1 EASMSKLNIALV
13 GAGRRGGS
21 AHLPVIAKLK
31 HIYNL
36 VAICDIDEEVAT
48 HYAQQYGATPY
59 THVRDLV
66 EHEALDVVDITVPA
80 LAHHA
85 IACFMADAGV
95 HILCETPI
103 TVTLP
108 TADLMI
114 ERAKANNVKLEI
126 AENYYRVP
134 RERFLSKVIEAD
146 VIGEVARIYRI
157 FHEGG
162 HHGMSMLRLR
172 AGGEP
177 KSMLGI
183 TQTSPVIPIIDR
195 MKRNHTSENWSLAFI
210 EFHNNATALMVYS
223 NVIHA
228 RSLGRGQTGISQ
240 IDGSKG
246 TIVGEDI
253 YVTPADDL
261 QSGAL
266 GIAYRPKQTT
276 IDVDGVEVIEK
287 IELQLPEQT
296 VTWENPLKNYP
307 ISERQMAVA
316 DELLSIATAVLN
328 DTEPEYGAVLGR
340 QDQEM
345 NIAMNE
351 SGNRSREAITFP
363 LTDLTATERD
373 THESYQ
379 QQHGHPIED
388 IEAGVDTFFPRR

>member
-1 EASMSKLNIALV
+1 MSKLNIALV
-13 GAGRRGGS
+13 GAGRRGGG

-31 HIYNL
+31 DIYNL
-36 VAICDIDEEVAT
+36 VAICDIDEQTAT
-48 HYAQQYGATPY
+48 RYAKEYGATPY
-59 THVRDLV
+59 TNVRDLV
-66 EHEALDVVDITVPA
+66 VQEELDVVDITVPGV
-80 LAHHA
+80 AHHA

-103 TVTLP
+103 AVTLP

-114 ERAKANNVKLEI
+114 ESAKTNNVKLEI
-126 AENYYRVP
+126 AENYYRAP

-146 VIGEVARIYRI
+146 VIGTVARIYRI
-157 FHEGG
+157 FYEGG
-162 HHGMSMLRLR
+162 YHGMSMLRLR

-177 KSMLGI
+177 KSALGI
-183 TQTSPVIPIIDR
+183 TQTTPVIPIIDR
-195 MKRNHTSENWSLAFI
+195 MKRHHTSERWSLGFI
-210 EFHNNATALMVYS
+210 EFDTNATALMVYS

-261 QSGAL
+261 QSGAK
-266 GIAYRPKQTT
+266 GVAYQPKRTT
-276 IDVDGVEVIEK
+276 IDVDGTKVIAN
-287 IELQLPEQT
+287 ISLELPDQT

-307 ISERQMAVA
+307 LSEGQIAVA

-328 DTEPEYGAVLGR
+328 DSEPEYGAALGR

-345 NIAMNE
+345 NIAMGE
-351 SGNRSREAITFP
+351 SGKRSKETIVFP
-363 LTDLTATERD
+363 LTELTETEHG

-379 QQHGHPIED
+379 QQYGHPIED
-388 IEAGVDTFFPRR
+388 IEAGIDTFFPRR

>member
-1 EASMSKLNIALV
+1 MSKLNIALV
-13 GAGRRGGS
+13 GAGRRGAG

-31 HIYNL
+31 DVYNL
-36 VAICDIDEEVAT
+36 VAVCDIDEAAAT
-48 HYAQQYGATPY
+48 RYAKEYGVTPY
-59 THVRDLV
+59 TNVRDLV
-66 EHEALDVVDITVPA
+66 AHEELDVVDITVPGV
-80 LAHHA
+80 AHHA
-85 IACFMADAGV
+85 IGCFMADAGV

-114 ERAKANNVKLEI
+114 EHAKANNVKLEI
-126 AENYYRVP
+126 AENYYRAP

-157 FHEGG
+157 FYEGG

-172 AGGEP
+172 AGGAP
-177 KSMLGI
+177 KSVLGI

-195 MKRNHTSENWSLAFI
+195 MKRDHTSERWSLGFI
-210 EFHNNATALMVYS
+210 EFDNNATALMVYS

-253 YVTPADDL
+253 YVTPADEL
-261 QSGAL
+261 QSGAK
-266 GIAYRPKQTT
+266 GVAYRPKRTT
-276 IDVDGVEVIEK
+276 IDVDGANVIDNISLE
-287 IELQLPEQT
+287 LPEQT

-307 ISERQMAVA
+307 LSEGQIAVA

-328 DTEPEYGAVLGR
+328 DTEPEYGAALGR

-351 SGNRSREAITFP
+351 SGNRSKETIAFP
-363 LTDLTATERD
+363 LTELTETERG

-379 QQHGHPIED
+379 QQYGHPIED
-388 IEAGVDTFFPRR
+388 LEAGIDTFFPRR

>member
-1 EASMSKLNIALV
+1 MSKLNIALV
-13 GAGRRGGS
+13 GAGRRGGG

-31 HIYNL
+31 DVYNL
-36 VAICDIDEEVAT
+36 VAICDIDGETAT
-48 HYAQQYGATPY
+48 HYAKEYGATPY
-59 THVRDLV
+59 TNVRDLV
-66 EHEALDVVDITVPA
+66 AHEALDVVDITVPGV
-80 LAHHA
+80 AHHA

-103 TVTLP
+103 AVTLP

-114 ERAKANNVKLEI
+114 EGAKANHVKLEI
-126 AENYYRVP
+126 AENYYRAP

-157 FHEGG
+157 FYEGG

-177 KSMLGI
+177 KSALGI
-183 TQTSPVIPIIDR
+183 TQTTPIIPIIDR
-195 MKRNHTSENWSLAFI
+195 MKRHHTSERWSLGFI
-210 EFHNNATALMVYS
+210 EFDNNATALMVYS

-253 YVTPADDL
+253 YVTPADQL
-261 QSGAL
+261 QSGAK
-266 GIAYRPKQTT
+266 GVAHRPQRTT
-276 IDVDGVEVIEK
+276 IDVDGTNVIEK
-287 IELQLPEQT
+287 ISLELPDQT
-296 VTWENPLKNYP
+296 ITWENPLKHYP
-307 ISERQMAVA
+307 LSEGQIAVA

-328 DTEPEYGAVLGR
+328 NSEPEYGAALGR

-345 NIAMNE
+345 NIAMSE
-351 SGNRSREAITFP
+351 SGKHSKQTLTFP
-363 LTDLTATERD
+363 LTQLTETERD

-379 QQHGHPIED
+379 RQYGHPIED
-388 IEAGVDTFFPRR
+388 IEAGIDTFFPRR

>member
-1 EASMSKLNIALV
+1 MSKLNIALV
-13 GAGRRGGS
+13 GAGRRGGG

-31 HIYNL
+31 DIYNL

-59 THVRDLV
+59 TNVRDLV
-66 EHEALDVVDITVPA
+66 AHEELDVVDITVPGV
-80 LAHHA
+80 AHHA
-85 IACFMADAGV
+85 IVCFMADAGI

-103 TVTLP
+103 AVTLP

-114 ERAKANNVKLEI
+114 EHAKANNVKLEI
-126 AENYYRVP
+126 AENYYRAP

-157 FHEGG
+157 FYEGG

-177 KSMLGI
+177 KSVLGI
-183 TQTSPVIPIIDR
+183 TQTTPVIPIIDR
-195 MKRNHTSENWSLAFI
+195 MKRNHTSENWSLGFI
-210 EFHNNATALMVYS
+210 EFDNNATALMVYS

-228 RSLGRGQTGISQ
+228 RSLGRGQTGVSQ

-253 YVTPADDL
+253 YVTPVDDL
-261 QSGAL
+261 QSGAQ
-266 GIAYRPKQTT
+266 GIAYRPERTT
-276 IDVDGVEVIEK
+276 IDMDGVKVIEK
-287 IELQLPEQT
+287 IELQLPDQT
-296 VTWENPLKNYP
+296 VTWENPLKNYAL
-307 ISERQMAVA
+307 SEGQIAVA
-316 DELLSIATAVLN
+316 DELISIATAVLN
-328 DTEPEYGAVLGR
+328 DTEPEYGAMLGR

-351 SGNRSREAITFP
+351 SGNRSREVITFP
-363 LTDLTATERD
+363 LTDLTATERG

-379 QQHGHPIED
+379 QQHRHPIED
-388 IEAGVDTFFPRR
+388 IEAGIDIFFPRR

>member
-1 EASMSKLNIALV
+1 MSKLNIALV
-13 GAGRRGGS
+13 GAGRRGAG

-31 HIYNL
+31 DVYNL
-36 VAICDIDEEVAT
+36 VAVCDIDEAAAT
-48 HYAQQYGATPY
+48 RYAKEYGVTPY
-59 THVRDLV
+59 TNVRDLV
-66 EHEALDVVDITVPA
+66 AHEELDVVDITVPGV
-80 LAHHA
+80 AHHA
-85 IACFMADAGV
+85 IGCFMADAGV

-114 ERAKANNVKLEI
+114 EHAKANNVKLEI
-126 AENYYRVP
+126 AENYYRAP

-146 VIGEVARIYRI
+146 VIGEVSRIYRI
-157 FHEGG
+157 FYEGG

-172 AGGEP
+172 AGGAP
-177 KSMLGI
+177 KSVLGI

-195 MKRNHTSENWSLAFI
+195 MKRDHTSERWSLGFI
-210 EFHNNATALMVYS
+210 EFDNNATALMVYS

-253 YVTPADDL
+253 YVTPADEL
-261 QSGAL
+261 ESGAK
-266 GIAYRPKQTT
+266 GVAYRPKRTT
-276 IDVDGVEVIEK
+276 IDVDGTNVIDNISLE
-287 IELQLPEQT
+287 LPEQT
-296 VTWENPLKNYP
+296 ITWENPLKNYP
-307 ISERQMAVA
+307 LSEGQIAVA

-328 DTEPEYGAVLGR
+328 DTEPEYGAALGR

-351 SGNRSREAITFP
+351 SGNRSKETIAFP
-363 LTDLTATERD
+363 LTELTETERG

-388 IEAGVDTFFPRR
+388 LEAGIDTFFPRR

>member
-1 EASMSKLNIALV
+1 MSKLNIALV
-13 GAGRRGGS
+13 GAGRRGAG

-31 HIYNL
+31 DVYNL
-36 VAICDIDEEVAT
+36 VAVCDIDEAAAT
-48 HYAQQYGATPY
+48 RYAKEYGVTPY
-59 THVRDLV
+59 TNVRDLV
-66 EHEALDVVDITVPA
+66 AHEELDVVDITVPGV
-80 LAHHA
+80 AHHA
-85 IACFMADAGV
+85 IGCFMADAGV

-103 TVTLP
+103 AVTLP

-114 ERAKANNVKLEI
+114 EHAKANNVKLEI
-126 AENYYRVP
+126 AENYYRAP
-134 RERFLSKVIEAD
+134 RERFLSKVIEAG

-157 FHEGG
+157 FYEGG

-177 KSMLGI
+177 KSVLGI

-195 MKRNHTSENWSLAFI
+195 MKRDHTSERWSLGFI
-210 EFHNNATALMVYS
+210 EFDNDATALMVYS

-253 YVTPADDL
+253 YVTPADEL
-261 QSGAL
+261 QSGAK
-266 GIAYRPKQTT
+266 GVAYRPKRTT
-276 IDVDGVEVIEK
+276 IDVDGANVIDNISLE
-287 IELQLPEQT
+287 LPEQT

-307 ISERQMAVA
+307 LSEGQIAVA

-328 DTEPEYGAVLGR
+328 DTEPEYGAALGR

-345 NIAMNE
+345 NIAMGE
-351 SGNRSREAITFP
+351 SGNRSKETIAFP
-363 LTDLTATERD
+363 MTELTETERG

-379 QQHGHPIED
+379 QQYGHPIED
-388 IEAGVDTFFPRR
+388 IEAGIDTFFPRR

>member
-1 EASMSKLNIALV
+1 MSKLNIALV
-13 GAGRRGGS
+13 GAGRRGGG
-21 AHLPVIAKLK
+21 AHLPIIAKLK
-31 HIYNL
+31 DIYNL

-59 THVRDLV
+59 TNVRDLV
-66 EHEALDVVDITVPA
+66 AHEELDVVDITVPGV
-80 LAHHA
+80 AHHA
-85 IACFMADAGV
+85 IACFMADAGI

-103 TVTLP
+103 AVTLP

-114 ERAKANNVKLEI
+114 EHAKANNVKLEI
-126 AENYYRVP
+126 AENYYRAP

-157 FHEGG
+157 FYEGG

-177 KSMLGI
+177 KSVLGI
-183 TQTSPVIPIIDR
+183 TQTTPVIPIIDR
-195 MKRNHTSENWSLAFI
+195 MKRNHTSENWSLGFI
-210 EFHNNATALMVYS
+210 EFDNNATALMVYS

-228 RSLGRGQTGISQ
+228 RSLGRGQTGVSQ

-253 YVTPADDL
+253 YVTPVDDL
-261 QSGAL
+261 QSGAQ
-266 GIAYRPKQTT
+266 GIAYRPERTT
-276 IDVDGVEVIEK
+276 IDMDGVKVIEK
-287 IELQLPEQT
+287 IELQLPDQT
-296 VTWENPLKNYP
+296 VTWENPLKNYAL
-307 ISERQMAVA
+307 SEGQIAVA

-328 DTEPEYGAVLGR
+328 DTEPEYGAMLGR

-363 LTDLTATERD
+363 LTDLTATERG

-388 IEAGVDTFFPRR
+388 IEAGIDTFFPRR

>member
-1 EASMSKLNIALV
+1 MSKLNIALV
-13 GAGRRGGS
+13 GAGRRGGG

-31 HIYNL
+31 DIYNL
-36 VAICDIDEEVAT
+36 VAICDIDEEAAT
-48 HYAQQYGATPY
+48 RYAKQYGATPY

-66 EHEALDVVDITVPA
+66 AHEELDVVDITVPGV
-80 LAHHA
+80 AHHA
-85 IACFMADAGV
+85 LACFMADAGV

-103 TVTLP
+103 AVTLP

-114 ERAKANNVKLEI
+114 ESAKANNVKLEI
-126 AENYYRVP
+126 AENYYRVS

-177 KSMLGI
+177 KSILGI
-183 TQTSPVIPIIDR
+183 TQASPVIPIIDR
-195 MKRNHTSENWSLAFI
+195 MKRNHTSENWSLGFI
-210 EFHNNATALMVYS
+210 EFDNNATALMVYS

-240 IDGSKG
+240 IDGNKG

-261 QSGAL
+261 QSGAK
-266 GIAYRPKQTT
+266 GIAYRPERTT

-287 IELQLPEQT
+287 IELQLPEQI
-296 VTWENPLKNYP
+296 VTWENPLKNYAL
-307 ISERQMAVA
+307 SERQIAVA
-316 DELLSIATAVLN
+316 DELLSIATAVLS
-328 DTEPEYGAVLGR
+328 DTEPEYGAALGR

-351 SGNRSREAITFP
+351 SGNRSKETITFP
-363 LTDLTATERD
+363 LTDLTATERG

-388 IEAGVDTFFPRR
+388 IEAGIDTFFPRR

>member
-1 EASMSKLNIALV
+1 MSKLNIALV
-13 GAGRRGGS
+13 GAGRRGGG
-21 AHLPVIAKLK
+21 AHLPIIAKLK
-31 HIYNL
+31 DIYNL

-48 HYAQQYGATPY
+48 HYAKQYGATPY
-59 THVRDLV
+59 TNVRDLV
-66 EHEALDVVDITVPA
+66 AHEELDVVDITVPGV
-80 LAHHA
+80 AHHA
-85 IACFMADAGV
+85 IACFMADAGI

-103 TVTLP
+103 AVTLP

-114 ERAKANNVKLEI
+114 EHAKANNVKLEI
-126 AENYYRVP
+126 AENYYRAP

-157 FHEGG
+157 FYEGG

-177 KSMLGI
+177 KSVLGI
-183 TQTSPVIPIIDR
+183 TQTTPVIPIIDR
-195 MKRNHTSENWSLAFI
+195 MKRNHTSENWSLGFI
-210 EFHNNATALMVYS
+210 EFDNNATALMVYS

-228 RSLGRGQTGISQ
+228 RSLGRGQTGVSQ

-253 YVTPADDL
+253 YVTPVDDL
-261 QSGAL
+261 QSGAQ
-266 GIAYRPKQTT
+266 GIAYRPERTT
-276 IDVDGVEVIEK
+276 IDMDGVKVIEK
-287 IELQLPEQT
+287 IELQLPDQT
-296 VTWENPLKNYP
+296 VTWENPLKNYAL
-307 ISERQMAVA
+307 SEGQIAVA
-316 DELLSIATAVLN
+316 DELISIATAVLN
-328 DTEPEYGAVLGR
+328 DTEPEYGAMLGR

-363 LTDLTATERD
+363 LTDLTATERG

-379 QQHGHPIED
+379 QQHRHPIED
-388 IEAGVDTFFPRR
+388 IEAGIDIFFPRR

>member
-1 EASMSKLNIALV
+1 MSKLNIALV
-13 GAGRRGGS
+13 GAGRRGGG

-31 HIYNL
+31 DIYNL
-36 VAICDIDEEVAT
+36 VAICDIDEKVAT

-59 THVRDLV
+59 TNVRDLV
-66 EHEALDVVDITVPA
+66 AHEELDVVDITVPGV
-80 LAHHA
+80 AHHA
-85 IACFMADAGV
+85 IACFMADAGI

-103 TVTLP
+103 AVTLP

-114 ERAKANNVKLEI
+114 EHAKANNVKLEI
-126 AENYYRVP
+126 AENYYRAP

-157 FHEGG
+157 FYEGG

-177 KSMLGI
+177 KSVLGI
-183 TQTSPVIPIIDR
+183 TQTTPVIPIIDR
-195 MKRNHTSENWSLAFI
+195 MKRNHTSENWSLGFI
-210 EFHNNATALMVYS
+210 EFDNNATALMVYS

-228 RSLGRGQTGISQ
+228 RSLGRGQTGVSQ

-253 YVTPADDL
+253 YVTPVDDL
-261 QSGAL
+261 QSGAQ
-266 GIAYRPKQTT
+266 GIAYRPERTT
-276 IDVDGVEVIEK
+276 IDMDGVKVIEK
-287 IELQLPEQT
+287 IELQLPDQT
-296 VTWENPLKNYP
+296 VTWENPLKNYAL
-307 ISERQMAVA
+307 SEGQIAVA
-316 DELLSIATAVLN
+316 DELISIATAVLN
-328 DTEPEYGAVLGR
+328 DTEPEYGAMLGR

-363 LTDLTATERD
+363 LTDLTATERG

-379 QQHGHPIED
+379 QQHRHPIED
-388 IEAGVDTFFPRR
+388 IEAGIDIFFPRR

>member
-1 EASMSKLNIALV
+1 MSKLNIALV
-13 GAGRRGGS
+13 GAGRRGGG

-31 HIYNL
+31 DVYNL

-48 HYAQQYGATPY
+48 QYAKEYGATPY
-59 THVRDLV
+59 TNVRDLV
-66 EHEALDVVDITVPA
+66 DHEELDVVDITVPGV
-80 LAHHA
+80 AHHA

-103 TVTLP
+103 AVSLP
-108 TADLMI
+108 TTDLII
-114 ERAKANNVKLEI
+114 ERAKANNVKLEV

-162 HHGMSMLRLR
+162 YHGMSMLRLR

-177 KSMLGI
+177 KSALGI
-183 TQTSPVIPIIDR
+183 TQTTPVIPIIDR
-195 MKRNHTSENWSLAFI
+195 MKRHHTSERWSLGFI
-210 EFHNNATALMVYS
+210 EFDNNATALMVYS

-253 YVTPADDL
+253 YVTPADQL
-261 QSGAL
+261 ESGAR
-266 GIAYRPKQTT
+266 GVPYRPQRTT
-276 IDVDGVEVIEK
+276 IDMDGLDVLEK
-287 IELQLPEQT
+287 ISLELPEQT
-296 VTWENPLKNYP
+296 VIWENPLKNYRLP
-307 ISERQMAVA
+307 EGRLAVA

-328 DTEPEYGAVLGR
+328 DTEPEYGAARAR

-345 NIAMNE
+345 NIAMSE
-351 SGNRSREAITFP
+351 SGKRSRETITFP
-363 LTDLTATERD
+363 LTELTETERG
-373 THESYQ
+373 THESYEKQ
-379 QQHGHPIED
+379 YGHPIED
-388 IEAGVDTFFPRR
+388 IEAGIDTFFPRR